1 MNKDNKL
8 KIIIII
14 LLIIIVGLLS
24 YIALTKK
31 ESTNK
36 AKQKEAIIQPKKEE
50 NLDEISNKLIEKIDK
65 YYIDYYDNLNNIDF
79 TKIKSEDLIDGAY
92 HYSISSNQI
101 FTKSLVDEYY
111 ENLFNIKLN
120 DYPDVECFAGD
131 GLLYSYDKVKE
142 EYKEECGINEGICHG
157 HGGIGYHKPLIIEKQ
172 NIEKNDNEYVL
183 TTTKVFGLDE
193 RDSDG
198 YFYSDSTYQ
207 NKLEKLST
215 FIDNVKNEYGA
226 IEQNKINTEEIN
238 NYYKDNYQEFK
249 NIKPYYKYTFEK
261 ENNDY
266 YLTQFE
272 IIK

>member
-1 MNKDNKL
+1 MKKDNKL
-8 KIIIII
+8 KIFII
-14 LLIIIVGLLS
+14 LLILIIIGLLS
-24 YIALTKK
+24 YIAIIKK
-31 ESTNK
+31 EKTSEETK
-36 AKQKEAIIQPKKEE
+36 TEEITQPKQEE
-50 NLDEISNKLIEKIDK
+50 NLEEISNKLIEKIDK
-65 YYIDYYDNLNNIDF
+65 YYLDYYDNLDNIDY
-79 TKIKSEDLIDGAY
+79 TKIKKEDLIDGAY
-92 HYSISSNQI
+92 HYSISSNQP
-101 FTKSLVDEYY
+101 FTKTLVDEYY
-111 ENLFNIKLN
+111 QNLFNIKLN
-120 DYPDVECFAGD
+120 DYPDLECFAKD

-142 EYKEECGINEGICHG
+142 EYQEECGINEGICHG
-157 HGGIGYHKPLIIEKQ
+157 HGAVGYHKPLIIEKQ
-172 NIEKNDNEYVL
+172 NIEKNNNQYII

-215 FIDNVKNEYGA
+215 FIDKAKNEYGG
-226 IEQNKINTEEIN
+226 IEQSKINIEEIKK
-238 NYYKDNYQEFK
+238 YYKDNYQDFN

>member
-1 MNKDNKL
+1 MKKDNKL
-8 KIIIII
+8 KIFII
-14 LLIIIVGLLS
+14 LLILIIIGLLS
-24 YIALTKK
+24 YIAIIKK
-31 ESTNK
+31 EKTSEETK
-36 AKQKEAIIQPKKEE
+36 TEEISQQKKEE
-50 NLDEISNKLIEKIDK
+50 NLEEISDKLIEKIDK
-65 YYIDYYDNLNNIDF
+65 YYLDYYDNLNNLDF
-79 TKIKSEDLIDGAY
+79 TKLKKEDLIDGAY

-111 ENLFNIKLN
+111 QSLFNIKLN

-131 GLLYSYDKVKE
+131 GLLYSYDKEKK

-157 HGGIGYHKPLIIEKQ
+157 HGAVGYHKPLIIEKQ
-172 NIEKNDNEYVL
+172 NIEKNNNQYII

-198 YFYSDSTYQ
+198 YLYSDSSYQ
-207 NKLEKLST
+207 NKIEKLNT
-215 FIDNVKNEYGA
+215 FIDNAKNEYGA
-226 IEQNKINTEEIN
+226 IEHNKINTEEIN